1 MKRIIFLS
9 FIAIFFLQTS
19 DYAFELIPGVGN
31 NPETFFKWPASQ
43 FPIKYAFQTNG
54 TNDIPGT
61 NERNQLKLA
70 LNRWNPQ
77 TPFKFQFSGLVTTV
91 TGGDLKNAII
101 FDNQNFQAG
110 SSVLAVTEA
119 FFFTNAPQVRVEGD
133 IHFNDHD
140 FKWTTG
146 KTNSAADIYKIL
158 PVAVHELGH
167 SVGLDHSAIFNATM
181 FFASQGDDRAET
193 LDPDDVAAI
202 KFLYGPRQ
210 NVLTVPKLVSPL
222 DNTQHRVLVGTGT
235 QAANGIT
242 FRWEQNTTLTLTNFS
257 LQFAANSTF
266 TQNVKKFNAAAKLAF
281 FMGPGAKLN
290 ALKTIQ
296 QASSTGKV
304 FWRVQAKSGGATVT
318 SAVQSIQ
325 LEQQ

>member
-9 FIAIFFLQTS
+9 LLAIFFLQTS

-31 NPETFFKWPASQ
+31 NPETTFKWPAAQ
-43 FPIKYAFQTNG
+43 FPIKYAIQTNG
-54 TNDIPGT
+54 TNDVPGT

-70 LNRWNPQ
+70 LNRWNPY
-77 TPFKFQFSGLVTTV
+77 TPFKFQFSGLVTNV
-91 TGGDLKNAII
+91 KGGDLLNAII

-146 KTNSAADIYKIL
+146 KTNSNADTYKIL

-167 SVGLDHSAIFNATM
+167 SVGLGHCAIFNATM
-181 FFASQGDDRAET
+181 FFASQGDDRSET
-193 LDPDDVAAI
+193 LDPDDVAGI

-210 NVLTVPKLVSPL
+210 NVLPVPKLISPL
-222 DNTQHRVLVGTGT
+222 DNTQQKVLVGTGT

-242 FRWEQNTTLTLTNFS
+242 FRWEQNTTLSLTGFS
-257 LQFAANSTF
+257 LQFSGNPLF
-266 TQNVKKFNAAAKLAF
+266 TGTIKKFNAAAKLAF

-290 ALKTIQ
+290 ALKNIQ
-296 QASSTGKV
+296 NASPTGKV
-304 FWRVQAKSGGATVT
+304 YWRVQANSSGATVF
-318 SAVQSIQ
+318 SGVQSFQ
-325 LEQQ
+325 LVQ

>member
-9 FIAIFFLQTS
+9 LIAVFFLQTS

-31 NPETFFKWPASQ
+31 NPETTFKWPAAQ
-43 FPIKYAFQTNG
+43 FPIKYAIQTNG
-54 TNDIPGT
+54 TADVGGT

-70 LNRWNPQ
+70 LNRWNPVS
-77 TPFKFQFSGLVTTV
+77 PFKFQFSGLVSTV
-91 TGGDLKNAII
+91 TAGDLKNAII

-140 FKWTTG
+140 FKWTTS
-146 KTNSAADIYKIL
+146 KTNANADVYKIL

-167 SVGLDHSAIFNATM
+167 SVGLNHSAIFNATM

-193 LDPDDVAAI
+193 LDPDDIAGAR
-202 KFLYGPRQ
+202 FLYGPRQ
-210 NVLTVPKLVSPL
+210 NDLPVPRLISPL
-222 DNTQHRVLVGTGT
+222 DNTQHKVLVGTGT

-242 FRWEQNTTLTLTNFS
+242 FRWEQNTTLSLTGFS
-257 LQFAANSTF
+257 LQFAGNPTF
-266 TQNVKKFNAAAKLAF
+266 TGSIKKFNAALKLAF
-281 FMGPGAKLN
+281 FMGPGARLN
-290 ALKTIQ
+290 ALKNIQ
-296 QASSTGKV
+296 KASPTGKV
-304 FWRVQAKSGGATVT
+304 YWRVQAKSGGATV
-318 SAVQSIQ
+318 SSGVQSFQ
-325 LEQQ
+325 LVQ

>member
-1 MKRIIFLS
+1 MKRVIFLS
-9 FIAIFFLQTS
+9 LLALFFLQTS
-19 DYAFELIPGVGN
+19 DYAFELIPGIGN
-31 NPETFFKWPASQ
+31 NPETTFKWPASQ
-43 FPIKYAFQTNG
+43 FPIKYAIQTNG
-54 TNDIPGT
+54 TNDVPGT

-77 TPFKFQFSGLVTTV
+77 TPFKFQFSGLVSTV
-91 TGGDLKNAII
+91 TAGDLKNAII

-133 IHFNDHD
+133 VHFNDHD

-146 KTNSAADIYKIL
+146 KTNANADTYKIL

-167 SVGLDHSAIFNATM
+167 SVGLNHSAIFNATM

-193 LDPDDVAAI
+193 LDPDDIAGI
-202 KFLYGPRQ
+202 RFLYGPRQ
-210 NVLTVPKLVSPL
+210 NDLPVPRLISPL

-242 FRWEQNTTLTLTNFS
+242 FRWEQNTTLSLTGFS
-257 LQFAANSTF
+257 LQFSGNPQF
-266 TQNVKKFNAAAKLAF
+266 TGTIKKFNAAAKLAF

-290 ALKTIQ
+290 ALKNIQ
-296 QASSTGKV
+296 NASPTGKV
-304 FWRVQAKSGGATVT
+304 YWRVQAKNGGATVF
-318 SAVQSIQ
+318 SGVQSIQ